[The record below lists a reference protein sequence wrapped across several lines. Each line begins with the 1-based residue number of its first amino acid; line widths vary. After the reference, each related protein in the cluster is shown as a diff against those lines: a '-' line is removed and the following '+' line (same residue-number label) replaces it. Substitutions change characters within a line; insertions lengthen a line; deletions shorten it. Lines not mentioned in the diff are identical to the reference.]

1 MKRLGAGFYWRPAA
15 FLLARKW
22 RQLSAVAAESLAVAG
37 RGALNPSNMGG
48 ACAAPTMP
56 SASFR
61 PRAPLQRRHK
71 ALAANAGAI
80 CGLTALLLAS
90 PVWSTQIK
98 DVRLWRAPDHTRL
111 VFDVSV
117 IPRHKLIVLDSPL
130 RIVVDL
136 ADTST
141 AAGFDHLPLAGT
153 PIQLIRHGIRAG
165 DDLRVVLDLAV
176 AVEPHSFVLK
186 AEGEQSNRLV
196 VDLYDLP
203 REKEKELAP
212 GVKKS
217 VADSS
222 KRDIVIAIDAGHGGE
237 DPGASGPGRVREKDV
252 VLAISRELKALFA
265 RETGF
270 KPVMIRQGDYYLGL
284 SKRRELARSQQADLL
299 VSVHADAFRSP
310 KAKGVS
316 VYTLSERGAASTSTF
331 AKFLAQRE
339 NASDRVGGVDLSSK
353 DDQLAEVIYDM
364 SRRYSRDW
372 SNGIG
377 GRVLNEMGSISR
389 LHSKRVEQAA
399 FVVLKSPD
407 IPSILVETGFISNPQ
422 EARLLNSR
430 GYQGKM
436 ARSIYRGVLSWFVEH
451 APADTLLSWQQQT
464 KGREYTIARGDTLS
478 EIALRFDVSVASIRN
493 RNGLP
498 GSTIKV
504 GQKLIIPV
512 E

>member
-1 MKRLGAGFYWRPAA
+1 MKRLGAGFSWRWAA
-15 FLLARKW
+15 
-22 RQLSAVAAESLAVAG
+22 LSL
-37 RGALNPSNMGG
+37 
-48 ACAAPTMP
+48 
-56 SASFR
+56 
-61 PRAPLQRRHK
+61 
-71 ALAANAGAI
+71 
-80 CGLTALLLAS
+80 ALLLVS
-90 PVWSTQIK
+90 PAWGVQVN

-111 VFDVSV
+111 VFDVSM
-117 IPRHKLIVLDSPL
+117 IPRHQLIVLDSPL

-141 AAGFDHLPLAGT
+141 AASFDHLPLAGT
-153 PIQLIRHGIRAG
+153 PIKKIRHGIRAG
-165 DDLRVVLDLAV
+165 DDLRVVLDLTV

-186 AEGEQSNRLV
+186 AEGELSNRLV
-196 VDLYDLP
+196 VDLYDLS
-203 REKEKELAP
+203 KEKELAP

-310 KAKGVS
+310 KAKGAS

-377 GRVLNEMGSISR
+377 ARVLGEMGSISR
-389 LHSKRVEQAA
+389 LHSKRVEQAG

-430 GYQGKM
+430 SYQGKM
-436 ARSIYRGVLSWFVEH
+436 ARAIYRGVLSWFVEH

-464 KGREYTIARGDTLS
+464 EGREYTIARGDTLS

-493 RNGLP
+493 RNALP
-498 GSTIKV
+498 SSTIRV